1 MVVTEPEQA
10 GRTISVLVVDDQ
22 SLVRD
27 GISRIVRAQPD
38 MSAVGTASNGEQA
51 VERVRE
57 LQPDVVLMDV
67 RMPGLDGVEATRRI
81 VSEQLSP
88 ATRVLG
94 LSAYDTDSYA
104 IGMLKA
110 GAVGFILKDST
121 AVQLA
126 DAIRA
131 AHGGTFTAA
140 LSTTQRLLQRVTEN
154 PGAPGAAGAPSAP
167 GSAGAPPGTPAL
179 EALGALTA
187 RERDILAR
195 VVAGRSN
202 PEIAREL
209 YVAEVTVKTHVGHV
223 LTKLGV
229 RDRVQ
234 LVIWAYRHGLADF
247 VTAAATG
254 VTAEDT
260 ASGAPGAAVP
270 GAADAPG
277 TPPGMA
283 GSVG

>member
-27 GISRIVRAQPD
+27 GISRVVRAQPD
-38 MSAVGTASNGEQA
+38 MSAVGSASDGAQA

-57 LQPDVVLMDV
+57 LRPDVVLMDV

-81 VSEQLSP
+81 TAEQADSAP
-88 ATRVLG
+88 RVLG
-94 LSAYDTDSYA
+94 LTSYDNDAYA
-104 IGMLKA
+104 IGMLRA

-140 LSTTQRLLQRVTEN
+140 MSTTQRLLRRVTED
-154 PGAPGAAGAPSAP
+154 PEAPGEAGRLGAPGAS
-167 GSAGAPPGTPAL
+167 PGTPAL

-283 GSVG
+283 DSVG

>member
-1 MVVTEPEQA
+1 MTEPEHA
-10 GRTISVLVVDDQ
+10 GRRISVLVVDDQ

-38 MSAVGTASNGEQA
+38 MSAVGSASDGAQA
-51 VERVRE
+51 VDRVRE
-57 LQPDVVLMDV
+57 LRPDVVLMDV

-81 VSEQLSP
+81 TAEQADSAP
-88 ATRVLG
+88 RVLG
-94 LSAYDTDSYA
+94 LTSYDNDAYA
-104 IGMLKA
+104 IGMLRA

-131 AHGGTFTAA
+131 AWDGTFTAA
-140 LSTTQRLLQRVTEN
+140 MSTTQRLLRHLTEN
-154 PGAPGAAGAPSAP
+154 PEAPGDAGRPGAPGAS
-167 GSAGAPPGTPAL
+167 SDTRAL
-179 EALGALTA
+179 EALDTLTA

-223 LTKLGV
+223 LMKLGV

-234 LVIWAYRHGLADF
+234 LVIWAYRHGLADSL
-247 VTAAATG
+247 TTPSTDQGSLPAP
-254 VTAEDT
+254 
-260 ASGAPGAAVP
+260 SGGPGASRDAGNGSLTSPGSDVP
-270 GAADAPG
+270 GQSG
-277 TPPGMA
+277 
-283 GSVG
+283 

>member
-1 MVVTEPEQA
+1 MTEPEQA

-38 MSAVGTASNGEQA
+38 MSAVGSASNGEQA

-57 LQPDVVLMDV
+57 LRPDVVLMDV

-81 VSEQLSP
+81 TAEQADSAP
-88 ATRVLG
+88 RVLG
-94 LSAYDTDSYA
+94 LTSYDNDAYA
-104 IGMLKA
+104 IGMLRA

-140 LSTTQRLLQRVTEN
+140 MSTTQRLLRRVTED
-154 PGAPGAAGAPSAP
+154 PEAPGEAGRLGAPGAS
-167 GSAGAPPGTPAL
+167 PGTPAL

-283 GSVG
+283 DSVG

>member
-1 MVVTEPEQA
+1 MTEPEQA

-27 GISRIVRAQPD
+27 GISRVVRAQPD
-38 MSAVGTASNGEQA
+38 MSAVGSASDGAQA

-57 LQPDVVLMDV
+57 LRPDVVLMDV

-81 VSEQLSP
+81 TAEQADSAP
-88 ATRVLG
+88 RVLG
-94 LSAYDTDSYA
+94 LTSYDNDAYA
-104 IGMLKA
+104 IGMLRA

-140 LSTTQRLLQRVTEN
+140 MSTTQRLLRRVTED
-154 PGAPGAAGAPSAP
+154 PEAPGEAGRLGAPGAS
-167 GSAGAPPGTPAL
+167 PGTPAL

-283 GSVG
+283 DSVG

>member
-38 MSAVGTASNGEQA
+38 MSAVGSASNGEQA

-57 LQPDVVLMDV
+57 LRPDVVLMDV

-81 VSEQLSP
+81 TAEQADSAP
-88 ATRVLG
+88 RVLG
-94 LSAYDTDSYA
+94 LTSYDNDAYA
-104 IGMLKA
+104 IGMLRA

-140 LSTTQRLLQRVTEN
+140 MSTTQRLLRRVTED
-154 PGAPGAAGAPSAP
+154 PEAPGEAGRLGAPGAS
-167 GSAGAPPGTPAL
+167 PGTPAL

-283 GSVG
+283 DSVG